1 MGRPSTILKQS
12 KFNCNRLKKYEYCSC
27 IFGCDFWLLVI
38 VDDRN
43 GGIFETRETII
54 PESHDHISEMVL
66 HHHRM
71 DKQVS
76 MLIVQM
82 LNKTNF

>member
-1 MGRPSTILKQS
+1 
-12 KFNCNRLKKYEYCSC
+12 LKKYEYCSC

-71 DKQVS
+71 D
-76 MLIVQM
+76 
-82 LNKTNF
+82 